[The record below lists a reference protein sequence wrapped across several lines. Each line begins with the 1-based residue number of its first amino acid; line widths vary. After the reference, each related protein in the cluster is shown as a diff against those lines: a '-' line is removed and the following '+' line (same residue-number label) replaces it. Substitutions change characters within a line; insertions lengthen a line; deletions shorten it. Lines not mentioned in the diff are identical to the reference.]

1 MTNSPANAVAVELV
15 KPKDFLVQ
23 FLKDTK
29 EWNKISIT
37 KEYYFKATRAEE
49 VAKLIN
55 NMRVMISRIRGNYKA
70 NGKTVP
76 PFRFT
81 SVIEKLAESDSIYKV
96 TLGKSNSATSQNKI
110 LIEELL

>member
-29 EWNKISIT
+29 EWDKICIT
-37 KEYYFKATRAEE
+37 KVYYFKAARAEDIT
-49 VAKLIN
+49 KLIN
-55 NMRVMISRIRGNYKA
+55 NMRVMISRVRSNYKA
-70 NGKTVP
+70 NGKAVP

-81 SVIEKLAESDSIYKV
+81 SLVEKLADLDSIYKV
-96 TLGKSNSATSQNKI
+96 TLGKSNSATSQNKM